1 MSAVTI
7 SPIEMAALK
16 KLALVSGALASSL
29 SDAAAAREQKAL
41 TRVLID
47 VIGRAEAPA
56 SPTK

>member
-1 MSAVTI
+1 MNAVTI

-16 KLALVSGALASSL
+16 KLAVISGAVAASL
-29 SDAAAAREQKAL
+29 PDLTAAREQMAL

-56 SPTK
+56 TPTK